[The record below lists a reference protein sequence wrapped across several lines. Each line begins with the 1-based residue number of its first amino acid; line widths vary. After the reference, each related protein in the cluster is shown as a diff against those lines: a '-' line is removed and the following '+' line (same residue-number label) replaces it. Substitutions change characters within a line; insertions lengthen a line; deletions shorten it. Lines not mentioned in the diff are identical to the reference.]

1 MLSVCGG
8 DGGVGLGCEAQNIAL
23 DPLRAGVT
31 EGHELPRV
39 GLMGA
44 KLQSFLRAGSFL
56 SN

>member
-1 MLSVCGG
+1 MCGG